1 MDKTVPHSQNNMV
14 RPEEEGPDF
23 QKRRFSFVEV
33 GRGVGG
39 GVKDLKLKSK
49 SDKGIMKTCM
59 KEVP

>member
-33 GRGVGG
+33 GGVWVGVG
-39 GVKDLKLKSK
+39 
-49 SDKGIMKTCM
+49 
-59 KEVP
+59 